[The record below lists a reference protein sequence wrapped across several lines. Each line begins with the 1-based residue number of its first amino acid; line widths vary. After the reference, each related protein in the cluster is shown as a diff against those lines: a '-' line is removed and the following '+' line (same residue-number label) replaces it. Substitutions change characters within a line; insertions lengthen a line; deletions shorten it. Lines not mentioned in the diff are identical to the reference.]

1 MNINRVILT
10 EEEKKARLKES
21 KRKYYLKNKEK
32 YKKWNNE
39 CGFKNIIEKT
49 ENENEL
55 IQYLSLINQKL
66 EELRRTS
73 VYDNTNK

>member
-1 MNINRVILT
+1 MNTKKIVLS
-10 EEEKKARLKES
+10 EEEKKQRLKES